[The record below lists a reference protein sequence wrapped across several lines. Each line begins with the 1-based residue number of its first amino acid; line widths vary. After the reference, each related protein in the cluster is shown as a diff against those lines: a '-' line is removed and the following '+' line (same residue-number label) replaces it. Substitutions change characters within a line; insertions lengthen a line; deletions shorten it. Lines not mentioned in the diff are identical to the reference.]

1 LEGDGRKRV
10 AIACQGG
17 GSHTAFTAGALKTL
31 MRDDRHKVVALS
43 GTSGGAIC
51 AFLAWYALVEGGE
64 SGAGERAAKLLDF
77 FWGDNSAGEPF
88 DWLLNEW
95 TVWLNRLQGSS
106 VLPSVSPYST
116 PTSFWAHEQLRKS
129 LERHVD
135 FDELGPSGELRTPM
149 KSPAPMLLI
158 GAVDVLSGRFRAFN
172 SRRDRISSDTILAST
187 ALPTLF
193 RAVRTDG
200 GVYWDGLFSQN
211 PPVRELP
218 RVNPDEIWVIQIDPE
233 KRDNEPKSMADILD
247 RRNELAGNIS
257 LYQEIDFI
265 KKINHLVDKLGEG
278 EDREEK
284 RLRVPGKEGKED
296 REYRHIEVR
305 WIELTEPLDF
315 ASKLDRNPDF
325 VRRLM
330 AGGERSAEAFLRRL
344 ERAPATNP

>member
-1 LEGDGRKRV
+1 LDGDGRKRV

-17 GSHTAFTAGALKTL
+17 GSHTAFTAGALKRL
-31 MRDDRHKVVALS
+31 MGDDRYEVVALS

-51 AFLAWYALVEGGE
+51 AFLAWYALVQGDE
-64 SGAGERAAKLLDF
+64 SGAGERAAKLLDS
-77 FWGDNSAGEPF
+77 FWGDNSASEPF

-95 TVWLNRLQGSS
+95 TVWINRLQGSI

-116 PTSFWAHEQLRKS
+116 PTSFWAHEQLRKM
-129 LERHVD
+129 LERCVD
-135 FDELGPSGELRTPM
+135 FRELETPM
-149 KSPAPMLLI
+149 ESPAPMLLI
-158 GAVDVLSGRFRAFN
+158 GAVDVLSGEFKAFN
-172 SRRDRISSDTILAST
+172 SRRDTITSDTILAST

-218 RVNPDEIWVIQIDPE
+218 RANPDEIWVIQIDPE
-233 KRDNEPKSMADILD
+233 KRGEEPKSMADILD

-265 KKINHLVDKLGEG
+265 KKINHLVDKLVPG
-278 EDREEK
+278 EDRKEK
-284 RLRVPGKEGKED
+284 RLRVPGKED

-325 VRRLM
+325 IRRMM
-330 AGGERSAEAFLRRL
+330 ADGKRSAEAFLRRL
-344 ERAPATNP
+344 ERASATNR

>member
-1 LEGDGRKRV
+1 MEGEKKRV

-17 GSHTAFTAGALKTL
+17 GSHTAFTAGALKRL
-31 MRDDRHKVVALS
+31 MGEDRYEVVALS

-51 AFLAWYALVEGGE
+51 AFLAWYALVGDGE
-64 SGAGERAAKLLDF
+64 SGAGERAAKLLDS
-77 FWGDNSAGEPF
+77 FWGDNSASEPF

-95 TVWLNRLQGSS
+95 VVWLNRLQGSI

-116 PTSFWAHEQLRKS
+116 PTSFWAHEQLKKM
-129 LERHVD
+129 LERCVD
-135 FDELGPSGELRTPM
+135 FGKLETPM
-149 KSPAPMLLI
+149 ESPAPMLLI
-158 GAVDVLSGRFRAFN
+158 GAVNVLSGNFKAFN
-172 SRRDRISSDTILAST
+172 SRRDTITSDTILAST

-193 RAVRTDG
+193 RAVHTDG

-218 RVNPDEIWVIQIDPE
+218 RANPDEIWVIQIDPE
-233 KRDNEPKSMADILD
+233 KRGEEPKSMADILD

-265 KKINHLVDKLGEG
+265 KKINHLVDKLVPG
-278 EDREEK
+278 EDRKEK
-284 RLRVPGKEGKED
+284 RLRVPGEEGEGD
-296 REYRHIEVR
+296 REYRHIEIR

-325 VRRLM
+325 IRRMM

-344 ERAPATNP
+344 QRAPATNR